1 MGLDPKTP
9 DPASTLG
16 ATLSNSLFTLS
27 FAHFKPATDAPI
39 ALEVSPDLVNW
50 SSAATTQSLDLG
62 LTETLTH
69 QELASAPAGFFR
81 LKCSL
86 Q

>member
-1 MGLDPKTP
+1 MRGVNHFRP
-9 DPASTLG
+9 DPRFRRLE
-16 ATLSNSLFTLS
+16 
-27 FAHFKPATDAPI
+27 API
-39 ALEVSPDLVNW
+39 ALEVSPDLLNW
-50 SSAATTQSLDLG
+50 NSVATTQSFDLG

-69 QELASAPAGFFR
+69 QETASAPARFFR

>member
-1 MGLDPKTP
+1 MQALQSSDRQGRTRQ
-9 DPASTLG
+9 
-16 ATLSNSLFTLS
+16 
-27 FAHFKPATDAPI
+27 HFLTNRPGRRDANKPATDAPI
-39 ALEVSPDLVNW
+39 ALEVSPDLLNW
-50 SSAATTQSLDLG
+50 SSVATTQSLDLG

-69 QELASAPAGFFR
+69 QETASAPAKFFR